1 MVERKS
7 IGLYY
12 NYNKEWIA
20 GTYYILNIIKA
31 LNKLTDR
38 EKPFLVIFYNNHS
51 EISLVKELAYP
62 YISFFKFKTYSNVIY
77 RIVNKIAKLTGFDT
91 VFYDRKPSQ
100 MLKKYY
106 PYNYQLKGFSEN
118 FVWIPDFQE
127 HFYPEFFSLVEVAS
141 RKKNHAITAV
151 SGKNIVFSSED
162 AKENFIRFY
171 QNNTCKLHVLKFASV
186 LLDTYTKIPIES
198 LLLKY
203 NIQKPYFIISNQ
215 FWKHKNH
222 ITVLKAIVEIK
233 KLNNTICFVFT
244 GKPKDTR
251 DANFFKE
258 LIYFCDEHKINN
270 QVKFLGF
277 IDREEQL
284 QLMNNAEAIIQPSL
298 FEGWSTTVEDAKFLN
313 KFIILSDIPL
323 HREQMKDNV
332 IFFSKQNEKELAS
345 LILEFVRKCPHKT
358 ANDYN
363 TNIVKFAKEFVEI
376 MS

>member
-1 MVERKS
+1 MVERKK

-31 LNKLTDR
+31 LNKLSEE
-38 EKPFLVIFYNNHS
+38 EKPFLVIFYNSDS
-51 EISLVKELAYP
+51 EISLVKELSYP
-62 YISFFKFKTYSNVIY
+62 YISFYKFKTYSNFIY

-233 KLNNTICFVFT
+233 KLNNTLCFVFT
-244 GKPKDTR
+244 GKPKDIR
-251 DANFFKE
+251 DKNFFKE
-258 LIYFCDEHKINN
+258 LVDFCEEYNLNN

-284 QLMNNAEAIIQPSL
+284 QLMNNSEAIIQPSL

-313 KFIILSDIPL
+313 KFVILSDIPL
-323 HREQMKDNV
+323 HKEQTKDNV

-345 LILEFVRKCPHKT
+345 LILEFVRNCPQKT
-358 ANDYN
+358 ETNYN
-363 TNIVKFAKEFVEI
+363 TNIIKFAKEFVDI